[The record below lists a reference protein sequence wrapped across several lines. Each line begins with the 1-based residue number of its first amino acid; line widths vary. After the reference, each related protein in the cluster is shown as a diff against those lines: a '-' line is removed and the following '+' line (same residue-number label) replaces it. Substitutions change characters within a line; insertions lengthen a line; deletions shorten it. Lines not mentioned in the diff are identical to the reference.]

1 MDIKSCKSC
10 RECPVRW
17 RNFDKL
23 TDEEIKRAS
32 ENRKEAH
39 YKRGEIIFKQG
50 SPTTSAVFLKTGLVK
65 MAFESEY
72 GKEVIVAIVK
82 PGRIIAGPGAFIDDI
97 HHFSVTA
104 LKDTAACFMDL
115 NIIKDFVRNNGEFA
129 LGFLQ
134 DISIKSVQEH
144 HKIVSITQKRM
155 NGRLAEGLLH
165 LSENIFVSPEFDC
178 CLTRQELGELTYMT
192 KESVVR
198 LLKQFHDEGIIEVEG
213 SKFRILDKDR
223 LEKIKQSG

>member
-1 MDIKSCKSC
+1 
-10 RECPVRW
+10 
-17 RNFDKL
+17 L
-23 TDEEIKRAS
+23 AS

-50 SPTTSAVFLKTGLVK
+50 APTSSAVFLKSGLVK

-82 PGRIIAGPGAFIDDI
+82 PGRIIAGPGAFIDNI
-97 HHFSVTA
+97 YHFSVTA

-129 LGFLQ
+129 LGFLE
-134 DISIKSVQEH
+134 DISLKSVQGH
-144 HKIVSITQKRM
+144 NKLVSISQKRM

-165 LSENIFVSPEFDC
+165 LSDDIFGSLEFDC
-178 CLTRQELGELTYMT
+178 CLTRQELGELTFMT

-198 LLKQFHDEGIIEVEG
+198 LLKQLHDEQIIEVDG
-213 SKFRILDKDR
+213 SKFKILDKDR
-223 LEKIKQSG
+223 LEKIRQSG